1 VLQDNDQQSLCLSLD
16 RARCGINLD
25 PFMDL
30 AEQLEN
36 AGYINPAAEAFPTRK
51 DVSARETKELTRPE
65 LALLMAS
72 SKLALKQRLLEDEAF
87 LQGSWSYEF
96 LASYFPEYLRSH
108 FSERIRSHSL
118 SREIAVTVICNKV
131 VDQAGVC
138 FLLLGEGLVPT
149 LLSYAVKL
157 YLSFDRIFEGDRWR
171 ASFRES
177 RELDAARQYA
187 LLLQLEDALA
197 YMCHWSMRRGHRLS
211 PDDEDIE
218 RWRSDLRAYRERV
231 GMSEAQGDQSVA
243 PYFDRLR
250 NFPFLVAL
258 TRESGKDMRVAGA
271 YFDKAANLFGLQ
283 KLTALLADVKPRDLW
298 EQQLQAALDA
308 RMRDASARIAS
319 MQLLNGIADAR
330 ALFRNVGLEFRL
342 AGLERLAFKL
352 EASLLTTLTPFAA
365 FVAELNAL
373 VDACDA
379 AYRSRSAEGVER
391 ARKPRRA
398 SSEAGAS

>member
-1 VLQDNDQQSLCLSLD
+1 
-16 RARCGINLD
+16 
-25 PFMDL
+25 M
-30 AEQLEN
+30 
-36 AGYINPAAEAFPTRK
+36 
-51 DVSARETKELTRPE
+51 
-65 LALLMAS
+65 
-72 SKLALKQRLLEDEAF
+72 
-87 LQGSWSYEF
+87 
-96 LASYFPEYLRSH
+96 
-108 FSERIRSHSL
+108 
-118 SREIAVTVICNKV
+118 ICNKV

-177 RELDAARQYA
+177 RELDAARQYG
-187 LLLQLEDALA
+187 LILQLEDALA
-197 YMCHWSMRRGHRLS
+197 YMCHWAMRRGHRLS

-243 PYFDRLR
+243 APDFDRLR

-258 TRESGKDMRVAGA
+258 TRESGEDMRVAGG

-319 MQLLNGIADAR
+319 MQLLSGIADAR

-352 EASLLTTLTPFAA
+352 EASLFTTLTPFAA

-379 AYRSRSAEGVER
+379 AYRGRLAEGAER